1 MYYLGKTNNYY
12 VIPSATTVTIFTLV
26 IIFASITTPVSAST
40 TGNTTTTTTSPFSG
54 LELSA
59 QPVWE
64 EVATTTG
71 VTPIN
76 ETHSIA
82 TFIGNGTLTVPDT
95 GETIPM
101 TNNGTAIISPL
112 TQSGETISAYGK
124 ENVFSADGDT
134 SAISFYEIVRYNPT
148 TFEGKGLTIAVF
160 DANATG
166 SLAPF
171 NGMMIVGIHEEDPNS
186 RTATFRLWEWQGGIP
201 LPTAMT
207 ATAPQEPSLLTDTT
221 TTTNATST
229 ADDTNGAT
237 PASPAPEHGEREE
250 GEEQQQ
256 QTTIAPNPL
265 FE

>member
-12 VIPSATTVTIFTLV
+12 VIPSATTVTIFILA

-40 TGNTTTTTTSPFSG
+40 TGNTTTSSPFSG

-76 ETHSIA
+76 QTHSIA

-186 RTATFRLWEWQGGIP
+186 RTATYRLWERQGGIP
-201 LPTAMT
+201 LPTA
-207 ATAPQEPSLLTDTT
+207 
-221 TTTNATST
+221 TTTNVTTT

-237 PASPAPEHGEREE
+237 PAAPAPEQGEREE
-250 GEEQQQ
+250 REEQQQ